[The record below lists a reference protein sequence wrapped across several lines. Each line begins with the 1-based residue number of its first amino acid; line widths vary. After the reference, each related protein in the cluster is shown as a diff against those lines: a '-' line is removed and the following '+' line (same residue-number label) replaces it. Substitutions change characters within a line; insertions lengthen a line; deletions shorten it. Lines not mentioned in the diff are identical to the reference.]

1 MTKHTEHDVIK
12 LRIGDMLFTW
22 DDEKERI
29 NIRKHGIDFSAAAR
43 VFLDEDVLLEYNS
56 IDEYT
61 GEERW
66 NAIGIFDAGIL
77 FVVYVERVTA
87 GEDEDD
93 IIRIISA
100 RYAERKEKKRY
111 VDGY

>member
-1 MTKHTEHDVIK
+1 MKHTEYDEIK
-12 LRIGDMLFTW
+12 LRLGDMLFTW

-29 NIRKHGIDFSAAAR
+29 NIRKHGVDFRAAAN
-43 VFLDEDVLLEYNS
+43 VFLDIDAIYEYNS

-66 NAIGIFDAGIL
+66 DAIGFFEAGIM
-77 FVVYVERVTA
+77 FVVYVERLTID
-87 GEDEDD
+87 GND

-100 RYAERKEKKRY
+100 RYAERREKRRY
-111 VDGY
+111 VNGY